1 MVGPCCMAVNR
12 PGTVDKPSEISEN
25 VPTAGID
32 IACVAREPGST
43 AEPGSTTRFGD
54 CLRIGFDS

>member
-32 IACVAREPGST
+32 IAFVAREPGST
-43 AEPGSTTRFGD
+43 AWSGD
-54 CLRIGFDS
+54 RTSFAG